1 MKTIFSNFQNKAIG
15 FDIKATQSCLCINIK
30 KKIKKHK
37 NFEKIPLDLGEYHSS
52 RGICQNINSP
62 RSRGICNIHASEV
75 KKPPTGLKKVFGCKK
90 VLGSKK
96 LLDSKEFFGSNNF
109 LVK

>member
-1 MKTIFSNFQNKAIG
+1 MKNLESYKAIIIHG
-15 FDIKATQSCLCINIK
+15 STLSLIELGNYLSSLILCLNIEK
-30 KKIKKHK
+30 KFKKHK

-75 KKPPTGLKKVFGCKK
+75 KKPPTGFK
-90 VLGSKK
+90 
-96 LLDSKEFFGSNNF
+96 
-109 LVK
+109 